1 MYFDMFEK
9 IYVFF
14 GLKKIIWRLSGIIL
28 DILVMIYKRII
39 FLRINSNRF

>member
-14 GLKKIIWRLSGIIL
+14 GLKKIILRLSGIIL
-28 DILVMIYKRII
+28 DILVMIYKKNY
-39 FLRINSNRF
+39 FFKN

>member
-14 GLKKIIWRLSGIIL
+14 WVKEDYLEVEWYYIRYFGNDL
-28 DILVMIYKRII
+28 
-39 FLRINSNRF
+39 

>member
-28 DILVMIYKRII
+28 DILVMIYKKNY
-39 FLRINSNRF
+39 FFKN